1 MKCPPFSYHRATDVA
16 DAVAALAAA
25 DGEGKILAG
34 GQSLVPV
41 LALRMARPDVLVDVN
56 RVPGLADLALR
67 DGVLHAGA
75 LVRHSAL
82 AAQEAHPLAAEA
94 AGWIGHTAIRS
105 RGTLGGSLA
114 HADPAAELPAV
125 LRACGGAVHVA
136 GPGGTRRVDADGLF
150 VGALQS
156 DLAEDEMIVG
166 VELPVPDAWGFAEF
180 ARRHGDFA
188 VVSVVAARFGARL
201 RVVVGGVA
209 GTPYL
214 VDAGALLDVDDAV
227 GRARVDAL
235 ADAAAD
241 DVDPVSDLHG
251 SAGYRRALTREL
263 TRRALGD
270 LLGDATRSPRPSAHS
285 PAGEPA

>member
-1 MKCPPFSYHRATDVA
+1 VKCPPFEYHRATDVA

-25 DGEGKILAG
+25 DGEGKVLAG

-56 RVPGLADLALR
+56 RIPGLADLALR

-75 LVRHSAL
+75 LVRHTAL
-82 AAQEAHPLAAEA
+82 AAQGAHPLAAAA

-114 HADPAAELPAV
+114 HADPSAELPAV
-125 LRACGGAVHVA
+125 LRACDGAVHAA
-136 GPGGTRRVDADGLF
+136 GPGGSRRVDAGALF
-150 VGALQS
+150 VGTLESA
-156 DLAEDEMIVG
+156 LAEDEMITG

-188 VVSVVAARFGARL
+188 VVSVVAVRFGDRL

-209 GTPYL
+209 GTPHV
-214 VDAGALLDVDDAV
+214 VDAGALLDVDAAV
-227 GRARVDAL
+227 DPGRVDAL

-241 DVDPVSDLHG
+241 DVDPVADLHG

-270 LLGDATRSPRPSAHS
+270 LRGDPAHPSAHS
-285 PAGEPA
+285 PAREPA

>member
-1 MKCPPFSYHRATDVA
+1 VKCPPFDYHRATDVA

-25 DGEGKILAG
+25 DEPKILAG

-56 RVPGLADLALR
+56 RVPGLADLRVR

-75 LVRHSAL
+75 LVRHAAL
-82 AAQEAHPLAAEA
+82 AAQDGHPLAAEA

-105 RGTLGGSLA
+105 RGTVGGSLA
-114 HADPAAELPAV
+114 HADPSAELPAV
-125 LRACGGAVHVA
+125 LRACGGAVQVA
-136 GPGGTRRVDADGLF
+136 GPGGSRRIEADALF

-156 DLAEDEMIVG
+156 TLTEDEMITG

-188 VVSVVAARFGARL
+188 VVSVVAARFGHRL

-209 GTPYL
+209 GTPHV
-214 VDAGALLDVDDAV
+214 VDAGVLLDVDDGV
-227 GRARVDAL
+227 GTDRVAAL

-263 TRRALGD
+263 TRRALAH
-270 LLGDATRSPRPSAHS
+270 LTATSPAHS
-285 PAGEPA
+285 PVREPA

>member
-1 MKCPPFSYHRATDVA
+1 MKCPPFEYHRATDVA

-56 RVPGLADLALR
+56 RVPGLADLAVR

-75 LVRHSAL
+75 LVRHTAL
-82 AAQEAHPLAAEA
+82 AAQELHPLAAAA

-125 LRACGGAVHVA
+125 LRACAGAVYVA
-136 GPGGTRRVDADGLF
+136 GPGGARRVEADGLF

-156 DLAEDEMIVG
+156 DLADDEVLTG

-188 VVSVVAARFGARL
+188 VVSVVAARFGDRL

-209 GTPYL
+209 GTPHLVGEGDALDVGGPLGPDL
-214 VDAGALLDVDDAV
+214 VD
-227 GRARVDAL
+227 RL

-251 SAGYRRALTREL
+251 SAGYRRALTHEL
-263 TRRALGD
+263 TRRALTD
-270 LLGDATRSPRPSAHS
+270 LAGTDSRV
-285 PAGEPA
+285 GEPA